1 MRKIVLM
8 IMIPALICGTLFT
21 SCGSTPT
28 TAKSSECNIIFFTD
42 SLNSLTDNWII
53 AGTNIIG
60 YYLIGTDL
68 SSIVPTII
76 ISENAT
82 VYPPSGAKM
91 DFSNDKVVTYTVTAE
106 DGTMKVYKA
115 QAQEEE
121 DCGC

>member
-1 MRKIVLM
+1 MKRLVLM
-8 IMIPALICGTLFT
+8 IIPALICGMLFT

-28 TAKSSECNIIFFTD
+28 AAKSSECNIIFFTD
-42 SLNSLTDNWII
+42 SLNSLADDWII

-68 SSIVPTII
+68 SSIAPTII
-76 ISENAT
+76 ISEKAT
-82 VYPPSGAKM
+82 VNPPSGAKM
-91 DFSNDKVVTYTVTAE
+91 DFSNEKVITYTVIAE
-106 DGTMKVYKA
+106 DGTVKIYKA